1 MILGWKRPGKVG
13 RRHFF
18 IRPHGQAVKTS
29 PFHGGNSS
37 SILDGVTKQRA
48 AKKAAFYIICGYGG
62 TGRRVGFRFLWS
74 TRGGS
79 SPLNRTI
86 SGTHKKKTYEYLIFL
101 RILKTWF
108 FDIGVLKFTGNK

>member
-1 MILGWKRPGKVG
+1 MILGWKRPGKVR

-48 AKKAAFYIICGYGG
+48 AKKAAFYIICGYAIIERMGG
-62 TGRRVGFRFLWS
+62 RHDETTEKFVMLIYNIWIFQCFRK
-74 TRGGS
+74 S
-79 SPLNRTI
+79 SA
-86 SGTHKKKTYEYLIFL
+86 
-101 RILKTWF
+101 
-108 FDIGVLKFTGNK
+108 